1 MIHLT
6 AQSKIWLA
14 TEPQDFRKGIDG
26 FAALCRQAYHLNPQD
41 GSFFVFINRSKTMVR
56 LLAYEQNGYW
66 LMTKRLSKGK
76 FVHWPKAQ
84 QPLSAL
90 LAKTLRQVLSNTK
103 EADFSAKSTKKA

>member
-6 AQSKIWLA
+6 EQSKIWLA

-26 FAALCRQAYHLNPQD
+26 FVALCRFKYQFNPQD
-41 GSFFVFINRSKTMVR
+41 GSFFVFINRSKTMIR

-76 FVHWPKAQ
+76 YIDWPKAQ

-90 LAKTLRQVLSNTK
+90 MAKTLRALLNNAK
-103 EADFSAKSTKKA
+103 NADFKAKNTQKA

>member
-26 FAALCRQAYHLNPQD
+26 FAALCRQAYQLNPQA
-41 GSFFVFINRSKTMVR
+41 GAIFVFINRSKTMIR

-76 FVHWPKAQ
+76 FAHWPKSQ
-84 QPLSAL
+84 QRLNTL
-90 LAKTLRQVLSNTK
+90 LAKTLRQLLNNTK
-103 EADFSAKSTKKA
+103 EADFRAENAKSS

>member
-26 FAALCRQAYHLNPQD
+26 FVAVCRQIYRVNPQD
-41 GSFFVFINRSKTMVR
+41 GTLFVFINRSKTMIR

-66 LMTKRLSKGK
+66 LMTKRLSKGR
-76 FVHWPKAQ
+76 FIHWPKVQ
-84 QPLSAL
+84 KPLDSL
-90 LAKTLRQVLSNTK
+90 LAKTLKQLLNNSKNT
-103 EADFSAKSTKKA
+103 DFKVKNI